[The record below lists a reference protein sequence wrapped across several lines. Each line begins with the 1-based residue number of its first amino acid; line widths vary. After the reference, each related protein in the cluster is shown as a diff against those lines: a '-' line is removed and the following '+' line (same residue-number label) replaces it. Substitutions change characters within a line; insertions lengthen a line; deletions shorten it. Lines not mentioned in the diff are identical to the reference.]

1 MNKLILSILSIAVTL
16 FTGIQSAYAEKSAES
31 LDAHVHG
38 LSELTIAMDAKTIEL
53 QLISPAMNLVGFEH
67 KASSKQDIAAVKQA
81 ELILG
86 QHNSLF
92 LIAGGDCEHLSTS
105 IDSDDLLESDN
116 HHDDHNDHDKH
127 NDHDD
132 HEKHDDHDDHDKH
145 NDHDDHEKHDDHDD
159 HDKHNDHDD
168 HDKHND
174 HDDHDKHNDH
184 DDHGKHDDHSEHDQG
199 ETHSEMVASYSY
211 TCKDTSNL
219 SSIKVALFA
228 SFPGIHKINTLWVT
242 PTKQGSNMLSAKNST
257 INFK

>member
-86 QHNSLF
+86 QQDLLF
-92 LIAGGDCEHLSTS
+92 LIAGGGCQHLSTS
-105 IDSDDLLESDN
+105 IDSGDLLESDN
-116 HHDDHNDHDKH
+116 HHDGHD
-127 NDHDD
+127 DHDD
-132 HEKHDDHDDHDKH
+132 HEKHDDHDDH
-145 NDHDDHEKHDDHDD
+145 EKHD
-159 HDKHNDHDD
+159 
-168 HDKHND
+168 
-174 HDDHDKHNDH
+174 DH

-199 ETHSEMVASYSY
+199 DTHSEMVASYSY
-211 TCKDTSNL
+211 SCKDTSKL

-228 SFPGIHKINTLWVT
+228 SFPGVHKINTLWVT
-242 PTKQGSNMLSAKNST
+242 PSKQGSNSLSAKNST

>member
-86 QHNSLF
+86 QHNSQF

-116 HHDDHNDHDKH
+116 HHDDH
-127 NDHDD
+127 
-132 HEKHDDHDDHDKH
+132 DDHDKH
-145 NDHDDHEKHDDHDD
+145 NDHDDHEKHDDHD
-159 HDKHNDHDD
+159 KHNDHDD
-168 HDKHND
+168 HE
-174 HDDHDKHNDH
+174 
-184 DDHGKHDDHSEHDQG
+184 KHDDHSEHDQG
-199 ETHSEMVASYSY
+199 ETHSEMVASFSY
-211 TCKDTSNL
+211 TCKDTSKL

-242 PTKQGSNMLSAKNST
+242 PSKQGSNMLSAKNST

>member
-116 HHDDHNDHDKH
+116 HHDDH
-127 NDHDD
+127 
-132 HEKHDDHDDHDKH
+132 
-145 NDHDDHEKHDDHDD
+145 
-159 HDKHNDHDD
+159 
-168 HDKHND
+168 
-174 HDDHDKHNDH
+174 

-228 SFPGIHKINTLWVT
+228 SFSGIHKINTLWVT
-242 PTKQGSNMLSAKNST
+242 PSKQGSNMLSAKNST

>member
-1 MNKLILSILSIAVTL
+1 MNTLLLRFCYIAVGL
-16 FTGIQSAYAEKSAES
+16 FIAIQSTYAEKSVES

-38 LSELTIAMDAKTIEL
+38 LSELTIAMDTKTIEL

-105 IDSDDLLESDN
+105 IDSDGLLEAGAHEDQEK
-116 HHDDHNDHDKH
+116 HDDHHDHEKH
-127 NDHDD
+127 DDHDD
-132 HEKHDDHDDHDKH
+132 HEKHDDHDDHEKND
-145 NDHDDHEKHDDHDD
+145 DHDDHEKHDDH
-159 HDKHNDHDD
+159 
-168 HDKHND
+168 
-174 HDDHDKHNDH
+174 
-184 DDHGKHDDHSEHDQG
+184 GAHDDHSEHDQG
-199 ETHSEMVASYSY
+199 EIHSEMLASFSY
-211 TCKDTSNL
+211 TCKDTSKL

-242 PTKQGSNMLSAKNST
+242 PSKQGSSMLSAKNSI
-257 INFK
+257 INLK

>member
-116 HHDDHNDHDKH
+116 HHDDH
-127 NDHDD
+127 DD

-159 HDKHNDHDD
+159 HEKYD
-168 HDKHND
+168 
-174 HDDHDKHNDH
+174 DH

-199 ETHSEMVASYSY
+199 ETHSEMVASFSY

-242 PTKQGSNMLSAKNST
+242 PSKQGSNMLSAKNST

>member
-53 QLISPAMNLVGFEH
+53 QLISPAMNLVGFEY

-81 ELILG
+81 ELLLE
-86 QHNSLF
+86 QKDSLF
-92 LIAGGDCEHLSTS
+92 LIAGGGCQHLSTS
-105 IDSDDLLESDN
+105 IDSGDLLESDN
-116 HHDDHNDHDKH
+116 HHDG
-127 NDHDD
+127 
-132 HEKHDDHDDHDKH
+132 HDDHDKH

-159 HDKHNDHDD
+159 HDDHE
-168 HDKHND
+168 K
-174 HDDHDKHNDH
+174 H

-199 ETHSEMVASYSY
+199 DTHSEMVASYSY
-211 TCKDTSNL
+211 SCKDTSKL

-228 SFPGIHKINTLWVT
+228 SFPGVHKINTLWVT
-242 PTKQGSNMLSAKNST
+242 PSKQGSNMLSAKNST

>member
-116 HHDDHNDHDKH
+116 HHDG
-127 NDHDD
+127 
-132 HEKHDDHDDHDKH
+132 HDDHDKH

-159 HDKHNDHDD
+159 HEKHD
-168 HDKHND
+168 
-174 HDDHDKHNDH
+174 DH

-199 ETHSEMVASYSY
+199 DTHSEMVASYSY
-211 TCKDTSNL
+211 SCKDTSKL

-228 SFPGIHKINTLWVT
+228 SFPGVHKINTLWVT
-242 PTKQGSNMLSAKNST
+242 PSKQGSNSLSAKNST